1 MATREAK
8 KVRRIIDGKDYR
20 IKKIVG
26 QMVLLESED
35 KQDQILTE
43 VDNLKLFYQ
52 ENRDES
58 HE

>member
-1 MATREAK
+1 MAAPKPK
-8 KVRRIIDGKDYR
+8 KVRRIVDGKDYR
-20 IKKIVG
+20 IKKVVG

-35 KQDQILTE
+35 KKEQILTE